1 MFPDENI
8 AFLETKF
15 FEQAEA
21 KVVGV
26 RSMNFTNGSLE
37 LIERGAPPISSPW
50 F

>member
-15 FEQAEA
+15 FEPAET

-26 RSMNFTNGSLE
+26 RSMNFIHGSME
-37 LIERGAPPISSPW
+37 LIERGAPPIFSPW